1 MSTRIMVVND
11 TQEILQLFRE
21 ILSDEGYEAILYS
34 YAIQDLDEIT
44 RAKPDLII
52 LDYMFDEEQIG
63 WQLLQKLKMNRATAS
78 IPVIICTA
86 AVQKVREMEG
96 YLQSK
101 GIGLVLKPFDID
113 DLLRAIEQ
121 ALQSSD
127 SIASFPG
134 NSPAPDDVPA

>member
-113 DLLRAIEQ
+113 DLLYRIG
-121 ALQSSD
+121 ALL
-127 SIASFPG
+127 P
-134 NSPAPDDVPA
+134 NSPHAALPLTR